1 MMRILYKRAIYKI
14 NVKYKYINKGKK
26 QIINEKNSNKT
37 KRDDQ
42 THQVPD
48 TINIELKLKLIIEA
62 NNED

>member
-1 MMRILYKRAIYKI
+1 M
-14 NVKYKYINKGKK
+14 KK
-26 QIINEKNSNKT
+26 EKNSNKT
-37 KRDDQ
+37 ERDDQ